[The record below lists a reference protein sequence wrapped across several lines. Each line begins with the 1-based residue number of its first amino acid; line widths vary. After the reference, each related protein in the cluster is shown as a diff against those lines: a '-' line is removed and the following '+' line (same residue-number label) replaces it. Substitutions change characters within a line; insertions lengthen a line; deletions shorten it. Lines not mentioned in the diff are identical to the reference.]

1 MSGNTKPIK
10 LTEDNFQ
17 SEILESKQP
26 VLVDFWAPWCGP
38 CRMVGPIVEELAE
51 QFASR
56 AKVGKLNI
64 DDFERLATEYDIQA
78 IPTMLFFKDGQVVER
93 VVGVAP
99 LAVLADKLTA
109 LEEQNPSTSTAEAVV

>member
-1 MSGNTKPIK
+1 MSDNTKPIK

-17 SEILESKQP
+17 SEVLESQQP

-51 QFASR
+51 QFATR
-56 AKVGKLNI
+56 AKVSKLNI
-64 DDFERLATEYDIQA
+64 DDFEHLATEYDIQA
-78 IPTMLFFKDGQVVER
+78 IPTLLFFKDGQVVDR

-99 LAVLADKLTA
+99 LSVLADKLTA
-109 LEEQNPSTSTAEAVV
+109 LEELHPSTTEVVA